1 MRVLVMLNLF
11 LTLID
16 DEGDKARFVD
26 FYEKYKR
33 LMFYVARGILK
44 DDHLAEDAVQEAFL
58 RVAKN
63 FHKINDVSCPQTRN
77 FAVIITRNIS
87 LNMLKKKDSIIDID
101 YYTDN
106 EMLFVADDLF
116 ESVSASILTEKMFKL
131 PESYRDILYL
141 YHLYGYSFNE
151 ISNLL
156 SLPAE
161 TTKKRAQRAR
171 HMLKEMLEKEGYYHE

>member
-1 MRVLVMLNLF
+1 MLNLF

-16 DEGDKARFVD
+16 DECDKARFVD

-44 DDHLAEDAVQEAFL
+44 DEHLSEDAIQEAFL

-63 FHKINDVSCPQTRN
+63 FHKINDISCPQTRS
-77 FAVIITRNIS
+77 FVVIITRNIS
-87 LNMLKKKDSIIDID
+87 LNMLKKKDDVIDID
-101 YYTDN
+101 DYIDN
-106 EMLFVADDLF
+106 EILSVTDDLF
-116 ESVSASILTEKMFKL
+116 ESVSTKVLTEKMLKL

-141 YHLYGYSFNE
+141 YHLYGYSFIE

-161 TTKKRAQRAR
+161 TAKKRAQRAR
-171 HMLKEMLEKEGYYHE
+171 YMLKEVLEKEGYYHE

>member
-1 MRVLVMLNLF
+1 MLNLF

-16 DEGDKARFVD
+16 DECDKARFVD

-44 DDHLAEDAVQEAFL
+44 DDYLAEDAAQEAFL

-63 FHKINDVSCPQTRN
+63 FHKINEVSCPQTRN

-87 LNMLKKKDSIIDID
+87 LNMLKKKDNVIDID
-101 YYTDN
+101 DYIDN
-106 EMLFVADDLF
+106 KILSVADDLF
-116 ESVSASILTEKMFKL
+116 ESVSTNILTDKMLKL

-151 ISNLL
+151 ISTLL

-171 HMLKEMLEKEGYYHE
+171 YMLKEMLEKEGYYHE